1 MTSTID
7 AARVATQS
15 SINDASDLDAL
26 VAGCVHD
33 GLLDITSDP
42 AAQTFTVACLCCP
55 GVWQHDDPELPED
68 VWYRAL
74 PTWQEHGL
82 PNACGHGQG

>member
-1 MTSTID
+1 MTTTID
-7 AARVATQS
+7 ALAAQQS
-15 SINDASDLDAL
+15 STNDPCDLDAL
-26 VAGCVHD
+26 VAACVHD

-42 AAQTFTVACLCCP
+42 ATQTFTVACLCCP

-82 PNACGHGQG
+82 PTTCGHRRG

>member
-1 MTSTID
+1 MTSTIET
-7 AARVATQS
+7 ARVAAQS
-15 SINDASDLDAL
+15 STNDPRGLAAL
-26 VAGCVHD
+26 VADCVHD
-33 GLLDITSDP
+33 GLLDITRDP
-42 AAQTFTVACLCCP
+42 ATQTFTVACLCCP

-82 PNACGHGQG
+82 PDACGQRHG